1 MGWEKDS
8 KPLKRWLILFISA
21 IFVGALS
28 IIIDIT
34 WIKKTL
40 WVILLLIG
48 FVASGSM
55 YEIYENNI
63 DKIGKGKNSK

>member
-8 KPLKRWLILFISA
+8 KPLKRWLILFVSA
-21 IFVGALS
+21 IIVGALS

-63 DKIGKGKNSK
+63 DKIGKGKKSK

>member
-8 KPLKRWLILFISA
+8 KPLKRWLILFVSA
-21 IFVGALS
+21 IIVGALS

-48 FVASGSM
+48 FIASGSM

-63 DKIGKGKNSK
+63 DKIGKGKKSK

>member
-1 MGWEKDS
+1 MGWVKDS
-8 KPLKRWLILFISA
+8 KLLKKWLILFISA
-21 IFVGALS
+21 IFVGVLS

-63 DKIGKGKNSK
+63 DKIGKDKNSK